1 MRIRFVKTICIIFI
15 LCLLT
20 SNISFAAES
29 QTENENYSDIDYLKS
44 VMDMIRDRYK
54 GNVTEEQLI
63 ESAINGM
70 FSAMDQYTE
79 FFDKKEADSFFSD
92 IEGSYVGIGVRISS
106 QTNDIC
112 VVEVFESSSAAKAG
126 IIKGD
131 IIVKIN
137 DVNVEGKT
145 SEEVAN
151 LIRGKAGTKVNLGI
165 MRPGQKQLLNIEVE
179 RSEVKINPVTY
190 RIIDDIGYIKLD
202 IFNSNSSINIIKAL
216 KEMDNNNISK
226 LILDLRD
233 NPGGELSQV
242 IKIAEK
248 FVPEGLITKLDF
260 QSEKMEDE
268 LYYSKNKELKY
279 KLVVLVNGLSAS
291 ASEILAGAIQDT
303 GAGVLVGTKTYGK
316 GKVQNIYPV
325 LSPEAYKRYSKE
337 LGATILDAYDLINN
351 YDIIPSEDEII
362 GWAKITTGEYYTP
375 KGRMIDGIGLDPD
388 YYVENTYIVNGVDIR
403 TIDTLSKQV
412 RINVNDKSIDVLN
425 AEKILK
431 LLGYNIAKPDMIFDK
446 ESAAAVYEFQKDN
459 GFYPYGVLDF
469 ATQQALNDKLE
480 NLILEC
486 DKQMAKALELLKK

>member
-1 MRIRFVKTICIIFI
+1 MSRRFVKTICIIFI
-15 LCLLT
+15 LCLLA
-20 SNISFAAES
+20 SNISFAAENLS
-29 QTENENYSDIDYLKS
+29 ENYSDIDYLKS
-44 VMDMIRDRYK
+44 VMDMIKDRYK
-54 GNVTEEQLI
+54 GNVTDEQLI

-79 FFDKKEADSFFSD
+79 FFDKKEADSFFNE

-106 QTNDIC
+106 QTNDIT

-137 DVNVEGKT
+137 DVSVEGKT

-179 RSEVKINPVTY
+179 RTEIKINPVTY
-190 RIIDDIGYIKLD
+190 RFIDDIGYIKLD
-202 IFNSNSSINIIKAL
+202 IFNSNSAINIIKAL

-233 NPGGELSQV
+233 NPGGELSEV

-260 QSEKMEDE
+260 KSEGMEDE
-268 LYYSKNKELKY
+268 EYYSKNKKLKY
-279 KLVVLVNGLSAS
+279 KLVVLVNELSAS

-303 GAGVLVGTKTYGK
+303 GAGILVGTKTYGK
-316 GKVQNIYPV
+316 GKVQHIYPV
-325 LSPEAYKRYSKE
+325 LSPEAYKKYSKE
-337 LGATILDAYDLINN
+337 LGAGILDAYDLINKYN
-351 YDIIPSEDEII
+351 IIPSEDEII

-375 KGRMIDGIGLDPD
+375 KGRMIDGIGLTPD

-403 TIDTLSKQV
+403 TVDTLSKQI
-412 RINVNDKSIDVLN
+412 RLNVNDKSIDVLN

-469 ATQQALNDKLE
+469 TTQQALNDKLE
-480 NLILEC
+480 KMILEC